1 MLNHAQKWR
10 EVGLNARSLAFVA
23 VRLGALYLI
32 ATSLLEMAKNAADVV
47 RLISGIIYMDIGNEN
62 VAYSSLLFLLLPIV
76 VPLICGILL
85 WCLAYRLSQA
95 LAPAKLRLEPPIE
108 SAGTRSNSEDHLLP
122 LRSHTHGA
130 NPILRTCLH
139 IGLGISGI
147 MLLVNSIPEFIKLLI
162 MLTNQEAALF
172 AEHTWTEDSAN
183 FVKVI
188 VQMLLG
194 ICLAAGAGGIA
205 RFFTRTAPSS

>member
-1 MLNHAQKWR
+1 M
-10 EVGLNARSLAFVA
+10 NARSLAFVA

-32 ATSLLEMAKNAADVV
+32 VTSLLEMAKNAAEVV
-47 RLISGIIYMDIGNEN
+47 RLISGIIYMDIGNGYI
-62 VAYSSLLFLLLPIV
+62 AYSSLLFLLLPIV

-95 LAPAKLRLEPPIE
+95 LAPAKPRQEPLLESMGIQ
-108 SAGTRSNSEDHLLP
+108 SSSDDQLLP

-162 MLTNQEAALF
+162 MLTNQEATLF
-172 AEHTWTEDSAN
+172 AKHTWTEDSAN
-183 FVKVI
+183 FIKVI

-205 RFFTRTAPSS
+205 RFFTRTAPPS

>member
-1 MLNHAQKWR
+1 M
-10 EVGLNARSLAFVA
+10 NARSLAFVA

-32 ATSLLEMAKNAADVV
+32 VTSVLELANNAADVV
-47 RLISGIIYMDIGNEN
+47 RLISDIIYMDIGNGN
-62 VAYSSLLFLLLPIV
+62 IAYSSLLFMLLPSA

-95 LAPAKLRLEPPIE
+95 LAPTKLRDKPIIG
-108 SAGTRSNSEDHLLP
+108 SAGTQSNREDQLLP

-130 NPILRTCLH
+130 NPILRVYLH

-194 ICLAAGAGGIA
+194 IFLAAGAGGIA
-205 RFFTRTAPSS
+205 RFFTRTTPPS